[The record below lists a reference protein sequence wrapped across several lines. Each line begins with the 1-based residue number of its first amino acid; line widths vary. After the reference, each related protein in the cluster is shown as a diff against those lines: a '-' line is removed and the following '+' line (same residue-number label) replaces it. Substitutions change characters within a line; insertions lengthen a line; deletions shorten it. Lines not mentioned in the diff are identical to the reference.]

1 MDNNGLHGLTLGSLF
16 DGIAGFPF
24 AAVLSGITPVWAA
37 EVEPFCVAIA
47 RERFP
52 DMIHY
57 GDVSKINGADLPP
70 VDIISFGSPCQD
82 VSVAGK
88 RRGIKN
94 EAAGDSETT
103 RSGLFFD
110 AIRIIYEMRKATNGL
125 YPTFII
131 WENVAG
137 AFTSNSGGDF
147 RTVLEEITKTDIS
160 MPSSGKWASAGM
172 VRGGAICV
180 CWRLFDAQYWGIPQ
194 RRKRIYLVGS
204 FGSDSAA
211 EILFKPDRVR
221 GYLTPRRKARYACKE
236 TAIKSG
242 AGGDS
247 ESGEITYSAG
257 FESTAGTK
265 ARGIA
270 YEDERSQTIT
280 RKGSGNAPAVLYC
293 YDGRGNGDGKVA
305 PTMTGDHNNRVS
317 DYSAIVVYGLQ
328 GSMIGRQ
335 DKNGPQGSGINE
347 DVCFTLNTS
356 DIHGV
361 VYAIDRA
368 AFNQGAGAK
377 YGITISEDGVNHPL
391 VAKGPSAVA
400 YQAGING
407 ETAGTL
413 DANYWR
419 GPGARSGKERDV
431 VFTAYELLNRF
442 YWIVRLLMPIE
453 CERLQGYPD
462 DWTVLSPIEDMTEEE
477 YNFFLWVWKENKR
490 IKGQKYKTAP
500 DKKRLVRW
508 YNKLCNDGSRYRA
521 LGNSLAIPC
530 ALRVVGGIADYA
542 NGGI

>member
-172 VRGGAICV
+172 VRGGQFV
-180 CWRLFDAQYWGIPQ
+180 
-194 RRKRIYLVGS
+194 
-204 FGSDSAA
+204 SAG
-211 EILFKPDRVR
+211 DC
-221 GYLTPRRKARYACKE
+221 LTPSIGE
-236 TAIKSG
+236 SP
-242 AGGDS
+242 S
-247 ESGEITYSAG
+247 EEK
-257 FESTAGTK
+257 ESTLSEVLEVIAPPKYSLSPTACAGILR
-265 ARGIA
+265 RGEKRGTLA
-270 YEDERSQTIT
+270 
-280 RKGSGNAPAVLYC
+280 KKPLLKAVLE
-293 YDGRGNGDGKVA
+293 
-305 PTMTGDHNNRVS
+305 
-317 DYSAIVVYGLQ
+317 AIV
-328 GSMIGRQ
+328 
-335 DKNGPQGSGINE
+335 K
-347 DVCFTLNTS
+347 
-356 DIHGV
+356 
-361 VYAIDRA
+361 A
-368 AFNQGAGAK
+368 AK
-377 YGITISEDGVNHPL
+377 
-391 VAKGPSAVA
+391 
-400 YQAGING
+400 
-407 ETAGTL
+407 
-413 DANYWR
+413 
-419 GPGARSGKERDV
+419 
-431 VFTAYELLNRF
+431 
-442 YWIVRLLMPIE
+442 
-453 CERLQGYPD
+453 
-462 DWTVLSPIEDMTEEE
+462 
-477 YNFFLWVWKENKR
+477 
-490 IKGQKYKTAP
+490 
-500 DKKRLVRW
+500 
-508 YNKLCNDGSRYRA
+508 
-521 LGNSLAIPC
+521 
-530 ALRVVGGIADYA
+530 
-542 NGGI
+542 